1 MSFTNKTPNYN
12 LPQYVA
18 ADKPTYLTDFNGAM
32 SAIDTGMHN
41 NEQAISNANDD
52 IATVKNDIT
61 SIKKNITTMQN
72 WQTNIGP
79 IVIDSAQGLVQIAR
93 IDRNITLASAGTAYE
108 FTSAITLTDYFDS
121 IYGIT
126 SRLTFYI
133 EIFETIGILT
143 THYYLTIPG
152 ANIGTTYNNFIEHFN
167 LFGLNGNEPIGGS
180 IYVDLLKIG
189 TTVGAVTSSLS
200 NPHDVTF
207 GFYATVIR
215 TVEDKETAYTGLLSE
230 LKGSPSIRIGRILA
244 KL

>member
-1 MSFTNKTPNYN
+1 MSFTNRTPNYN

-18 ADKPTYLTDFNGAM
+18 GNKLSCLVDFNGAM
-32 SAIDTGMHN
+32 SAIDAGMHN
-41 NEQAISNANDD
+41 NAQGISSANED
-52 IATVKNDIT
+52 IAAVNNDIKT
-61 SIKKNITTMQN
+61 INGKIDTMQT

-79 IVIDSAQGLVQIAR
+79 IVTDSAQGLVQIAR
-93 IDRNITLASAGTAYE
+93 IDRNITLASTATAYE

-126 SRLTFYI
+126 NRLTFYI

-152 ANIGTTYNNFIEHFN
+152 ANIATTYNNFIEHFN
-167 LFGLNGNEPIGGS
+167 LFSPNGNEAREGV
-180 IYVDLLKIG
+180 IYVDYSKIG

-200 NPHDVTF
+200 NSHDVTF
-207 GFYATVIR
+207 GFYATVSKTIA
-215 TVEDKETAYTGLLSE
+215 DKEAAYTGLLSE